1 MTAMAGT
8 ADGFG
13 TTTEEMARAAQHVG
27 QVNESVKA
35 ELAAL
40 RGKLEPLAGLW
51 TGQASLQFA
60 QLMQRW
66 DTDART
72 LAEALAT
79 IGGALQGSR
88 VSYEQQE
95 QEQAQTM
102 SGIASALG

>member
-1 MTAMAGT
+1 MAGT

-27 QVNESVKA
+27 QVNESVK
-35 ELAAL
+35 
-40 RGKLEPLAGLW
+40 LEPLAGLW
-51 TGQASLQFA
+51 TGQASMQFA

>member
-40 RGKLEPLAGLW
+40 RGKLEPLAGAVDRAGVAAVRPADAAL
-51 TGQASLQFA
+51 G
-60 QLMQRW
+60 RRR
-66 DTDART
+66 TDAR
-72 LAEALAT
+72 EALAT

>member
-1 MTAMAGT
+1 MAGT

-13 TTTEEMARAAQHVG
+13 TTTEEMQRAAQHVT
-27 QVNESVKA
+27 QVDESVRA

-66 DTDART
+66 DTDARA

-79 IGGALQGSR
+79 IGNALQGSR

-95 QEQAQTM
+95 QQQAQSM
-102 SGIASALG
+102 STIASALG